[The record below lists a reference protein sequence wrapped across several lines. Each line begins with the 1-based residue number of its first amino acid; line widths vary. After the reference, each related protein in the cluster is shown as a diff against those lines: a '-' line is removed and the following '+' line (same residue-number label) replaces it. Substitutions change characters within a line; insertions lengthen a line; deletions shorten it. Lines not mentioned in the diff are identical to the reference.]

1 MSLLDWVKTRFTSR
15 GRVVTMYRR
24 GIEKAKVKDRAGAI
38 EAYTTVIEMPDVPRD
53 LLAMSL
59 FNRGLVLVAGGD
71 SDKGSL
77 DLDAVSAM
85 DDAPERVR
93 EMARQKL
100 IRMKKRNPEKSG

>member
-1 MSLLDWVKTRFTSR
+1 
-15 GRVVTMYRR
+15 MYRR
-24 GIEKAKVKDRAGAI
+24 GIERAKIKDRAGAI

-71 SDKGSL
+71 ADKGTQ

-100 IRMKKRNPEKSG
+100 LRMKKRNKGDEGKT

>member
-1 MSLLDWVKTRFTSR
+1 MDWLKTRFTSR
-15 GRVVTMYRR
+15 GKVVSMYRQ
-24 GIEKAKVKDRAGAI
+24 GIEKAKIKDRAGAI
-38 EAYTTVIEMPDVPRD
+38 EAYTAVIEMPDVPRD

-71 SDKGSL
+71 SEKGSQ
-77 DLDAVSAM
+77 DLDAVSVM

-100 IRMKKRNPEKSG
+100 IRMKKRSQKESK